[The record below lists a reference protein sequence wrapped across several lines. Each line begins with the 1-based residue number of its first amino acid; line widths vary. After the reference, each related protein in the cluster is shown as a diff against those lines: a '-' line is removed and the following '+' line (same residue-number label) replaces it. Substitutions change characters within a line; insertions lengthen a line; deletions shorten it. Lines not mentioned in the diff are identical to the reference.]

1 MALTF
6 QSTVNLLFC
15 LKSKQSFHESQP
27 SKVRFHEPSN
37 SEDQPTNTKIK
48 TKRRT
53 KTSDVDVN
61 VLYGGRLLATVS
73 KTVCS
78 CLARVWLDNSET
90 DLVLVTELITDFF
103 STSLLNDILTT
114 LKSLSSAKDLP
125 TSGTSSDTQHSA
137 VCICCID
144 EFVLPLMDKGGGKIN
159 EKWMSCTVQLLFVLL
174 VEVNESE
181 QKRVLERVF
190 QVSKNCQ
197 NNLLFHSSSCVITIL
212 LQLHIKL
219 PV

>member
-114 LKSLSSAKDLP
+114 LNSLSSVKDLP
-125 TSGTSSDTQHSA
+125 TRDDAHHSA
-137 VCICCID
+137 VCICCIN

-190 QVSKNCQ
+190 QVSE
-197 NNLLFHSSSCVITIL
+197 
-212 LQLHIKL
+212 KL
-219 PV
+219 PE